1 MFVKKKKK
9 KNIHHYIQ
17 KEKNETEKDVP
28 RKQTSS
34 SLKSKASG
42 HTHTDKLTTYC
53 LKVSL
58 RKNRKKK
65 RKNDFIIINNDNSN
79 ILYEFEYYD
88 LKKNCQNFIKIQN
101 DR

>member
-1 MFVKKKKK
+1 MFVKKRKRKISTIIFK
-9 KNIHHYIQ
+9 R
-17 KEKNETEKDVP
+17 EKNETEKDVP

-58 RKNRKKK
+58 RKNRKRK

-79 ILYEFEYYD
+79 ILYEFEY
-88 LKKNCQNFIKIQN
+88 CE
-101 DR
+101 